1 MSATV
6 SVIIPNY
13 NRHFE
18 MERAVDSVLSQQG
31 VEFELLLVDDA
42 STDPPLDL
50 YERVEGLGHR
60 VLRSPTRRGPG
71 PARNWGAEQ
80 AQGEYLAL
88 LDSDDAWLPGK
99 LSRQLEGL
107 RASGL
112 RVSQVEEIWFRNSV
126 QVKPLKAHRPAA
138 GDLFEQSLKAIC
150 VSQSSVLLQRSL
162 FEELGGFDEE
172 LFVCEDYDLWLR
184 AAVGEQFHLLP
195 EALVVKYGGHEDQLS
210 RVLPAMDRFRLRSL
224 LKGLRSGLFGERS
237 ALASEEAVRKTAIMQ
252 AGAEK
257 RGETSVAELCQELK
271 LACQSED
278 WEAGLDITG
287 RLLNQWALCP

>member
-13 NRHFE
+13 NRHSE
-18 MERAVDSVLSQQG
+18 MERAVDSVLSQEE

-42 STDPPLDL
+42 STDPPSQL
-50 YERVEGLGHR
+50 YERVEGMGHR
-60 VLRSPTRRGPG
+60 VLRSPARRGPG

-99 LSRQLEGL
+99 LARQLGGL

-112 RVSQVEEIWFRNSV
+112 RVSQVEEIWFRNGV
-126 QVKPLKAHRPAA
+126 QVKPLKAHRPSA
-138 GDLFEQSLKAIC
+138 GDLFEQSLRAIC
-150 VSQSSVLLQRSL
+150 VSQSSVLVERSL
-162 FEELGGFDEE
+162 YEELGGFDEE

-184 AAVGEQFHLLP
+184 AAVSEQFHLLP

-224 LKGLRSGLFGERS
+224 LKGLRSGLFGQRS
-237 ALASEEAVRKTAIMQ
+237 HLAADEAVRKTSIMQ

-257 RGETSVAELCQELK
+257 RGETAVAELCQELK

-278 WEAGLDITG
+278 WEAGWTITG
-287 RLLNQWALCP
+287 QLLHQWAICP